1 MADGMHISAANP
13 SNTLIKSIISLK
25 TYSTSRYWLIQ
36 KQHIKKI
43 TLSVILRRITSD
55 YDPCN
60 ALLHNPKAQFRS
72 RTLDWLSQL
81 IPPGSAGKNGYWPT
95 LIQTPYVN

>member
-36 KQHIKKI
+36 KQYIKTI
-43 TLSVILRRITSD
+43 TLSVIL
-55 YDPCN
+55 Y
-60 ALLHNPKAQFRS
+60 
-72 RTLDWLSQL
+72 
-81 IPPGSAGKNGYWPT
+81 
-95 LIQTPYVN
+95 YVE

>member
-36 KQHIKKI
+36 KQYIKTI

-55 YDPCN
+55 YD
-60 ALLHNPKAQFRS
+60 HVMRFYI
-72 RTLDWLSQL
+72 TLRPSSEAVL
-81 IPPGSAGKNGYWPT
+81 
-95 LIQTPYVN
+95 